1 MRITHCVVLVGS
13 ILFAAFNISA
23 TAQTINVAA
32 IDSFITYIEQY
43 NQGIGE
49 VAISQNGKIV
59 YDRAF
64 GKSAVPPDNGKY
76 RIGSVSKLFTAIL
89 IHRLYKEKEL
99 TPNTT
104 LDNDFPIFPT
114 ADSIT
119 INHMLSHR
127 SGLADYVLKEDTLPL
142 WLIHPVDEADI
153 LNEIVRQGVLF
164 FFF

>member
-64 GKSAVPPDNGKY
+64 GKSAVPPITGN
-76 RIGSVSKLFTAIL
+76 TAL
-89 IHRLYKEKEL
+89 
-99 TPNTT
+99 
-104 LDNDFPIFPT
+104 
-114 ADSIT
+114 
-119 INHMLSHR
+119 
-127 SGLADYVLKEDTLPL
+127 GL
-142 WLIHPVDEADI
+142 
-153 LNEIVRQGVLF
+153 
-164 FFF
+164 